1 MPKCRRR
8 LFLRMPTFPNR
19 RIPVIEIGETSFVP
33 SFRPFYATS
42 HARQRRRGGEGEEDQ
57 AYAFTVA
64 RGFHSLNARV
74 SFPFSPPSAL
84 LPARANEILASHFET
99 L

>member
-19 RIPVIEIGETSFVP
+19 RIPVIEIGETSFVL

-42 HARQRRRGGEGEEDQ
+42 HARQGHRGEGGGEGEEDQ
-57 AYAFTVA
+57 AF
-64 RGFHSLNARV
+64 GLRV
-74 SFPFSPPSAL
+74 RL
-84 LPARANEILASHFET
+84 RWRADFIH
-99 L
+99 